1 MPKAKNQLEIIIVAQ
16 YFIFLTAAT
25 FVPNTIF
32 IIIYFSLIIV
42 TDSTSDDHD
51 LHSTEQEKDRH
62 IAQLTRK
69 LQSVSREKEES
80 QEIITTLQTKLQEY
94 KQQLLET
101 TG

>member
-1 MPKAKNQLEIIIVAQ
+1 MIIVNA
-16 YFIFLTAAT
+16 Y
-25 FVPNTIF
+25 
-32 IIIYFSLIIV
+32 
-42 TDSTSDDHD
+42 TSGHHD